1 MEEIISL
8 KSKEKLDYLAII
20 IEICLL
26 EKRGLINAVSTE
38 STDEYFY
45 IKVPK
50 SCFADA
56 AEAVAE
62 WLVRSSV
69 FYFAFDIIEDEA
81 ENLPPDVKYRLIDK
95 ANEKVYGKEV
105 KAITGEISASLESF
119 SQKNDEISFD
129 GFIMFSASG
138 YIPRLYLIL
147 YELLAEA
154 EAELEYSR
162 TVALLKEYVGFCD
175 TALTEIIIVYEES
188 EKFNFYN
195 RNGENITDQCK
206 KDFFAEFGNADVS
219 AEDIIL
225 GTLIQKLPERINIY
239 CDEAQANIINTIKVL
254 FEDRVSVFEISDFV
268 TKL

>member
-1 MEEIISL
+1 
-8 KSKEKLDYLAII
+8 
-20 IEICLL
+20 
-26 EKRGLINAVSTE
+26 
-38 STDEYFY
+38 
-45 IKVPK
+45 
-50 SCFADA
+50 
-56 AEAVAE
+56 
-62 WLVRSSV
+62 
-69 FYFAFDIIEDEA
+69 
-81 ENLPPDVKYRLIDK
+81 
-95 ANEKVYGKEV
+95 
-105 KAITGEISASLESF
+105 
-119 SQKNDEISFD
+119 
-129 GFIMFSASG
+129 MFSASG

-162 TVALLKEYVGFCD
+162 TIALLKEYVGFCD

-188 EKFNFYN
+188 EKFSFYN
-195 RNGENITDQCK
+195 RDGENITDQCK
-206 KDFFAEFGNADVS
+206 KDFFAEFGNANVS